1 MAVTSF
7 GLAAALAPPVH
18 ADVQELGH
26 RAAPQADE
34 PGGKGGG
41 PLGGL
46 LSPVTGLLGGLL
58 GGGGGLLGGGK
69 KSAPAEKYEGQ
80 AEPRGP
86 IGPNSYED
94 ATRWSEPRPELAP
107 RVAGL
112 PLLGGLGKGL
122 PLAGGLPLGGVVP
135 GASRLAVPQNA
146 KVKPNVDG
154 TLHGAFASVADLV
167 EGSLSGA
174 MAKLSTTRLLPGGTT
189 SVVDASNTTTD
200 TLNGTTQG
208 LENLSLESTMA
219 GLGAAAKHALPHAS
233 RGELSPLI
241 GHLTP
246 AEAAPLIESLP
257 GTTQIAAVDE
267 VSPLVEDV
275 SNVLSTNGTKATGSY
290 NETITSLGW
299 STAALTRHAADAWPT
314 N

>member
-18 ADVQELGH
+18 ADVQDLGN
-26 RAAPQADE
+26 RVAPQADE

-41 PLGGL
+41 GLGGL

-69 KSAPAEKYEGQ
+69 KSAPAEQYEGQ
-80 AEPRGP
+80 AEPAGP
-86 IGPNSYED
+86 MGPNSYED

-107 RVAGL
+107 RIAGL
-112 PLLGGLGKGL
+112 PLLGGLTKGL
-122 PLAGGLPLGGVVP
+122 PLAGVVP
-135 GASRLAVPQNA
+135 GASRMAAPQPVA
-146 KVKPNVDG
+146 VKPSVDG
-154 TLHGAFASVADLV
+154 TLQGAFASVADLV

-189 SVVDASNTTTD
+189 SVVDAGNTTTD

-219 GLGAAAKHALPHAS
+219 GLGGAAKHALPHAT

-241 GHLTP
+241 GHVTP
-246 AEAAPLIESLP
+246 AEAAPLVESLP

-275 SNVLSTNGTKATGSY
+275 SNLLSANGTKATGTY

-299 STAALTRHAADAWPT
+299 STAALTSHVNAWPT